1 MWPGAQREKASGAC
15 GRAET
20 IRLEAG
26 GGARCYP
33 ASSREGKAPK
43 AFGVG
48 SGPSLR
54 GGYEWGAGTQRRKL
68 SSWAPGRLCAT
79 LDSRGCRSSGSCV
92 SPAGTHRA
100 EGHPP
105 AADSPATGLRL
116 EWKGIVWVKWRFSAA
131 PAYPGWLRDLGTHS
145 SALRIQL
152 SSLQLPPAPA
162 FPLVR
167 VGKGERRKLT

>member
-1 MWPGAQREKASGAC
+1 MRKRQGRVGGQKPSGW
-15 GRAET
+15 RP
-20 IRLEAG
+20 G

-43 AFGVG
+43 AFTVG

-68 SSWAPGRLCAT
+68 SSRAPGRLCAT

-100 EGHPP
+100 KGHPP

-116 EWKGIVWVKWRFSAA
+116 AWKGIVWVKWRLSAA
-131 PAYPGWLRDLGTHS
+131 PAYPGWLCDLGTHS

-162 FPLVR
+162 FPLVW